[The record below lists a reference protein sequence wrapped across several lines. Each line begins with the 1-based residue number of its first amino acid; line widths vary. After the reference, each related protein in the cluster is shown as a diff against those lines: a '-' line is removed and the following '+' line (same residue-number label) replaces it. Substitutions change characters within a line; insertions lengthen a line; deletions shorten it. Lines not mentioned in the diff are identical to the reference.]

1 MGIINGRFFD
11 FRTTWISK
19 VVVNCEGK
27 IKKIDVDKEYSSEN
41 IEKMSIKEIEKQ
53 IQQFQQETDI
63 NIQK

>member
-1 MGIINGRFFD
+1 M
-11 FRTTWISK
+11 ISNPDSITDNE
-19 VVVNCEGK
+19 VISAYEGK
-27 IKKIDVDKEYSSEN
+27 IKKIDADKEYSSEN